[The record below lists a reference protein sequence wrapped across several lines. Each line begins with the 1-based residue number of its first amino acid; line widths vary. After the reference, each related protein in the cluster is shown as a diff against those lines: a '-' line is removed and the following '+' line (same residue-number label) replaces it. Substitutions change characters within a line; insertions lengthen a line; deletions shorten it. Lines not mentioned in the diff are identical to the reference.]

1 MNIDWAVV
9 IEKVP
14 EVVMVLLFI
23 WFSFKKDTS
32 FENFLKARDAIFF
45 KQLETVGSVH
55 NKEIELLSR
64 DLQKQTD
71 VLTKVVDQM
80 SDHTDLLKAIV
91 EDAKRRRAA

>member
-1 MNIDWAVV
+1 MNIDWGAL

-14 EVVMVLLFI
+14 EVAIVLVFVWFTLKLIGLF
-23 WFSFKKDTS
+23 KD
-32 FENFLKARDAIFF
+32 FLKARDDTFF
-45 KQLETVGSVH
+45 KQLETVGNMH
-55 NKEIELLSR
+55 NKEIELLSK

-91 EDAKRRRAA
+91 EDTKRRST